1 MGLDYYKVL
10 GVGRGATDEELKR
23 SYRRLAMKHHPDKNR
38 SPHAD
43 DSLFKQVSE
52 AYDVLS
58 DPQKRAIYDQFG
70 EEGLKAGAAPPPTT
84 SSSSSHGG
92 GGGFRFSPR
101 SAEEIFSEMFGGAF
115 GGAGPRAP
123 GAGFPGFGGSP
134 RAGETSATKAP
145 AIERQLAC
153 SLEDLYRG
161 ATKKMKISR
170 DVLDATG
177 EDGVKGRKV
186 ERRGRLRVVHERRH
200 ERRKPT
206 NLEEILTIDI
216 KPGWKK
222 GTKVT
227 FPKKGNEKPNIIPS
241 DLVFIIEERSHARF
255 KRDKDDLIYTHRIS
269 LVEAL
274 TGCTVQLTT
283 LDGRNLTVPVKSV
296 INPTSEEVVKGEGM
310 PITKEPSKKG
320 DLKIRFQ
327 IKFPTNLTSDQKS
340 GIQQL
345 LPKP

>member
-1 MGLDYYKVL
+1 MGQDYYKVL
-10 GVGRGATDEELKR
+10 GVSRGATDDELKK

-70 EEGLKAGAAPPPTT
+70 EDGLKAGAPPPT
-84 SSSSSHGG
+84 SSSSSTH

-115 GGAGPRAP
+115 GGAGPRTP
-123 GAGFPGFGGSP
+123 HGFPGFGGSP

-177 EDGVKGRKV
+177 
-186 ERRGRLRVVHERRH
+186 
-200 ERRKPT
+200 KPT

-255 KRDKDDLIYTHRIS
+255 KRDKDDLIYTHKIS

-283 LDGRNLTVPVKSV
+283 LDGRNLTIPVKSV

-345 LPKP
+345 LP

>member
-43 DSLFKQVSE
+43 DSLFKQ
-52 AYDVLS
+52 
-58 DPQKRAIYDQFG
+58 
-70 EEGLKAGAAPPPTT
+70 AGAAPPPTT

-177 EDGVKGRKV
+177 
-186 ERRGRLRVVHERRH
+186 
-200 ERRKPT
+200 KPT

>member
-10 GVGRGATDEELKR
+10 GVGRGATDDDLKK
-23 SYRRLAMKHHPDKNR
+23 SYRRLAMMHHPDKNR

-43 DSLFKQVSE
+43 DSLFKQLSE

-58 DPQKRAIYDQFG
+58 DPQKRAIYDQYG
-70 EEGLKAGAAPPPTT
+70 EDGLKARVPPPPA
-84 SSSSSHGG
+84 SSSSSSGHHGG
-92 GGGFRFSPR
+92 GRFSPR
-101 SAEEIFSEMFGGAF
+101 SADDIFSEIF
-115 GGAGPRAP
+115 GGAGPRTP
-123 GAGFPGFGGSP
+123 GAGVPHGFPGFAGSP
-134 RAGETSATKAP
+134 RAAAAAREASPPQPP

-177 EDGVKGRKV
+177 
-186 ERRGRLRVVHERRH
+186 
-200 ERRKPT
+200 KPT

-216 KPGWKK
+216 MPGWKK

-227 FPKKGNEKPNIIPS
+227 FREKGNQKPNIKPA
-241 DLVFIIEERSHARF
+241 DLVFIIEERSHPRF
-255 KRDKDDLIYTHRIS
+255 KRDKDDLIYTHKIS

-274 TGCTVQLTT
+274 IGCTVQLTT

-296 INPTSEEVVKGEGM
+296 ISPTYEEVVKGEGM
-310 PITKEPSKKG
+310 PTKEPNKKG
-320 DLKIRFQ
+320 DLRIKFQIRF
-327 IKFPTNLTSDQKS
+327 PTSLTSDQKS
-340 GIQQL
+340 GIQHL
-345 LPKP
+345 LS

>member
-1 MGLDYYKVL
+1 
-10 GVGRGATDEELKR
+10 
-23 SYRRLAMKHHPDKNR
+23 
-38 SPHAD
+38 
-43 DSLFKQVSE
+43 
-52 AYDVLS
+52 
-58 DPQKRAIYDQFG
+58 
-70 EEGLKAGAAPPPTT
+70 
-84 SSSSSHGG
+84 
-92 GGGFRFSPR
+92 
-101 SAEEIFSEMFGGAF
+101 MFGGAF

-177 EDGVKGRKV
+177 
-186 ERRGRLRVVHERRH
+186 
-200 ERRKPT
+200 KPT

>member
-1 MGLDYYKVL
+1 MIFW
-10 GVGRGATDEELKR
+10 
-23 SYRRLAMKHHPDKNR
+23 N
-38 SPHAD
+38 
-43 DSLFKQVSE
+43 FKFFF
-52 AYDVLS
+52 A
-58 DPQKRAIYDQFG
+58 
-70 EEGLKAGAAPPPTT
+70 
-84 SSSSSHGG
+84 
-92 GGGFRFSPR
+92 
-101 SAEEIFSEMFGGAF
+101 
-115 GGAGPRAP
+115 
-123 GAGFPGFGGSP
+123 
-134 RAGETSATKAP
+134 
-145 AIERQLAC
+145 
-153 SLEDLYRG
+153 
-161 ATKKMKISR
+161 
-170 DVLDATG
+170 
-177 EDGVKGRKV
+177 VKGALTF
-186 ERRGRLRVVHERRH
+186 RGKGRPIISVPFLQNVSMFLC
-200 ERRKPT
+200 RKPT

>member
-10 GVGRGATDEELKR
+10 GVGRGATDDELKR

-84 SSSSSHGG
+84 SSSSSSHGG

-101 SAEEIFSEMFGGAF
+101 SAEEIFSEMFGGGF

-177 EDGVKGRKV
+177 
-186 ERRGRLRVVHERRH
+186 
-200 ERRKPT
+200 KPT

-296 INPTSEEVVKGEGM
+296 VNPTSEEVVKGEGM